1 MANNFTQNDNFDRVE
16 RNRCHFVYL
25 FRLQQHL
32 FSSQLEVCKSRV
44 EWDSSENQHR
54 LRGP

>member
-16 RNRCHFVYL
+16 QNRCHFVYL